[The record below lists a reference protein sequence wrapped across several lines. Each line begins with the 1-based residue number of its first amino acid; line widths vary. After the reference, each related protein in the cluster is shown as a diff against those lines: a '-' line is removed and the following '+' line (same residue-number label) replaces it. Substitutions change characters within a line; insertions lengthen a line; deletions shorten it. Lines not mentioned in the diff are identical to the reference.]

1 MDEYTKV
8 TESLAN
14 VVKVVVLR
22 NHRVMMVLGIQRDID
37 NLTKR
42 IIFVSTFSNDQVAY
56 RRNKGGEILRED
68 LPNLPV

>member
-22 NHRVMMVLGIQRDID
+22 NHRVMMVLGIQSDVD
-37 NLTKR
+37 
-42 IIFVSTFSNDQVAY
+42 
-56 RRNKGGEILRED
+56 D
-68 LPNLPV
+68 LNQKKDPVVL